1 MEWNMD
7 SCGQLIRR
15 ATTVL
20 EYKPP
25 RPAGSF
31 GIGSSGLQAD
41 APYPAAIPVFLLN
54 PGSNQPKFN
63 AADPHPD
70 TASPAQP
77 IFAMSTVNA
86 PVVNASKLAGKY
98 LTVVLENEAYGIAVL
113 KVREIIRM
121 QKITPVPQMPG
132 FVKGVI
138 NLRGRVIPV
147 VDLRVK
153 FDLKAEF
160 AERTCIVV
168 VQVKLP
174 TEQIVQMGLIVD
186 SVEEVV
192 TLTNEEIE
200 PTPDF
205 GTKID
210 TSYLLGMAKVKGQ
223 EREAPT
229 APSVIS
235 RLLTDIF
242 FWTGLTPELSRT
254 ALRPWASETQWYLHE
269 AAKRA
274 RLERIVRRALQLPT

>member
-1 MEWNMD
+1 M
-7 SCGQLIRR
+7 STQ
-15 ATTVL
+15 
-20 EYKPP
+20 
-25 RPAGSF
+25 
-31 GIGSSGLQAD
+31 
-41 APYPAAIPVFLLN
+41 
-54 PGSNQPKFN
+54 
-63 AADPHPD
+63 
-70 TASPAQP
+70 TASASP
-77 IFAMSTVNA
+77 STSNDL
-86 PVVNASKLAGKY
+86 SGKY
-98 LTVVLENEAYGIAVL
+98 LTVGLANEAYGIAVL

-121 QKITPVPQMPG
+121 LKITSVPQLPPY
-132 FVKGVI
+132 VKGVI

-153 FDLKAEF
+153 FGLKAEF

-223 EREAPT
+223 VKTLLDIDRVVAPET
-229 APSVIS
+229 VQAI
-235 RLLTDIF
+235 
-242 FWTGLTPELSRT
+242 
-254 ALRPWASETQWYLHE
+254 AQAAS
-269 AAKRA
+269 
-274 RLERIVRRALQLPT
+274 

>member
-1 MEWNMD
+1 MSN
-7 SCGQLIRR
+7 
-15 ATTVL
+15 V
-20 EYKPP
+20 
-25 RPAGSF
+25 PAPT
-31 GIGSSGLQAD
+31 I
-41 APYPAAIPVFLLN
+41 
-54 PGSNQPKFN
+54 
-63 AADPHPD
+63 
-70 TASPAQP
+70 
-77 IFAMSTVNA
+77 
-86 PVVNASKLAGKY
+86 ASKLAGKY
-98 LTVVLENEAYGIAVL
+98 LTVVLDNEAYGIAVL

-153 FDLKAEF
+153 FGLKAEF

-174 TEQIVQMGLIVD
+174 TEQVVQMGLIVD

-210 TSYLLGMAKVKGQ
+210 TTYLLGMAKVKGQ
-223 EREAPT
+223 VKTLLDIDRVVAPET
-229 APSVIS
+229 VQAIVQSV
-235 RLLTDIF
+235 
-242 FWTGLTPELSRT
+242 
-254 ALRPWASETQWYLHE
+254 
-269 AAKRA
+269 
-274 RLERIVRRALQLPT
+274 

>member
-1 MEWNMD
+1 M
-7 SCGQLIRR
+7 
-15 ATTVL
+15 
-20 EYKPP
+20 
-25 RPAGSF
+25 
-31 GIGSSGLQAD
+31 SS
-41 APYPAAIPVFLLN
+41 AP
-54 PGSNQPKFN
+54 
-63 AADPHPD
+63 
-70 TASPAQP
+70 
-77 IFAMSTVNA
+77 A
-86 PVVNASKLAGKY
+86 PVIASKLAGKY
-98 LTVVLENEAYGIAVL
+98 LTVVLDNEAYGIAVL

-121 QKITPVPQMPG
+121 QKITPVPQMPA

-153 FDLKAEF
+153 FGLKAEF
-160 AERTCIVV
+160 ADRTCIVV

-223 EREAPT
+223 VKTLLDIDRVVAP
-229 APSVIS
+229 
-235 RLLTDIF
+235 
-242 FWTGLTPELSRT
+242 
-254 ALRPWASETQWYLHE
+254 ETVQAITQ
-269 AAKRA
+269 AA
-274 RLERIVRRALQLPT
+274 E